1 MIRTIAGILMSL
13 ALATPATS
21 ALSKTPI
28 ERVVTPKGIEIWL
41 VRTMEFPMLS
51 LQFSFLGGAAQD
63 PAGKPGVASLA
74 ASLLDEGA
82 GEYDARAFR
91 EQLEGNAIEISFN
104 ANRDSVR
111 GSLKTLTDN
120 QDKAFELLRLALTA
134 PRFDASE
141 IERVRSAILANL
153 RRASTNPGEIA
164 KNTWYA
170 RAFPNHPYGRP
181 TAGTLDSVPN
191 ITVEDLRGYIAKNL
205 ARSNLKVAA
214 VGAIDAATLAKLV
227 DRAFDGLPEKAD
239 LMPVADI
246 VPQSLGEREV
256 IPLHVPQTVVLYGG
270 VGLMRND
277 PDFIPAYVLN
287 HILGGGSFDSR
298 LFEEV
303 RVKRGLS
310 YSVSSTLAAL
320 KHAGLFIGSV
330 QTKNDRAFESVDVI
344 NSEIERLAKDGPSAE
359 ELEKA
364 KKYLIGSYP
373 LRFDTSAKIATNLL
387 DMQFEGLGLDYI
399 ERRNAMV
406 AAVTAADVRRA
417 ANRFLAGAEMLTV
430 MVGEPVAAPAKAA
443 NQ

>member
-1 MIRTIAGILMSL
+1 MSL
-13 ALATPATS
+13 ALATHAAS

-28 ERVVTPKGIEIWL
+28 ERIVTPKGIEIWL
-41 VRTMEFPMLS
+41 VRTMDFPMLS
-51 LQFSFLGGAAQD
+51 LQFAFRGGAAQD
-63 PAGKPGVASLA
+63 PAGKPGVANLA

-91 EQLEGNAIEISFN
+91 EQLEGNAIEIGFN

-141 IERVRSAILANL
+141 VERVRSAVLANL

-164 KNTWYA
+164 RNTWYA
-170 RAFPNHPYGRP
+170 RAFPDHPYGRP
-181 TAGTLDSVPN
+181 VAGTLDSVPN
-191 ITVEDLRGYIAKNL
+191 ITVEDLRGFVGKNL
-205 ARSNLKVAA
+205 ARSNLKIAA
-214 VGAIDAATLAKLV
+214 VGAIDGATLARLV
-227 DRAFDGLPEKAD
+227 DHAFGGLPEKAN
-239 LMPVADI
+239 LVPVADA
-246 VPQSLGEREV
+246 VPQALGEREV
-256 IPLHVPQTVVLYGG
+256 ISLGVPQTVILYGG
-270 VGLMRND
+270 AGLMRND

-287 HILGGGSFDSR
+287 HILGGGAFESR

-320 KHAGLFIGSV
+320 RHAGLFVGSV
-330 QTKNDRAFESVDVI
+330 QTKNDRAYESLDVI
-344 NSEIERLAKDGPSAE
+344 SREIARLAKDGPSDD

-364 KKYLIGSYP
+364 KQYLIGSYP

-387 DMQFEGLGLDYI
+387 DIQFEELGLDYI
-399 ERRNAMV
+399 DRRNAMV

-417 ANRFLAGAEMLTV
+417 ANRFLAGAKMLTV